1 MAGLCIASKTVLE
14 LLLLVEVVSER
25 NKMVVYI
32 LEATI

>member
-1 MAGLCIASKTVLE
+1 MAGLCTASKTVPG
-14 LLLLVEVVSER
+14 LLPLVEVVSKR